1 MATNTTTTDVKPQQD
16 EAGWKSKL
24 NMPNKDKRV
33 KTTDVT
39 ATKGHE
45 FEDYCLKRELL
56 MGIFEKGWEAP
67 SPIQEASIPI
77 ALTGRDILAR
87 AKNGTGKTGAYI
99 IPILERIDVT
109 KDKIQAL
116 IIVPTRELALQTS
129 QICIEISKHMGCKVM
144 ATTGGTNL
152 KEDIMRLQQQVHVVI
167 ATPGRILDLMKKG
180 LAVMDKCGML
190 VMDEADKLLSQD
202 FKNMLDNVISF
213 LPQDRQILLYSATFP
228 CTVDQ
233 FIKKHMHNPYE
244 INLMEELT
252 LKGITQYYAYVQ
264 EKQKVHCLNTLFSK
278 LQINQSIIFCNST
291 QRVELLAK
299 KITELGYSCF
309 YIHAKMRQDHRN
321 RIFHDFRNGACRN
334 LVCSDLFTRGI
345 DIQAVNV
352 VINFDFPKMSE
363 TYLHRIGRSGRFG
376 HLGIAINLITYD
388 DRFALHKIESELGTE
403 IKPIPKV
410 IDPQLYVAEYQTEG
424 TLDLNE
430 LRVKELELEEQRKK
444 ELLQQAQQQ
453 AQKQV
458 QQQQQLQQLVQ
469 QQMVQAQQ

>member
-1 MATNTTTTDVKPQQD
+1 MATNNANTDVKQD

-24 NMPNKDKRV
+24 NLPTKDKRV
-33 KTTDVT
+33 KTSDVT

-99 IPILERIDVT
+99 IPILERIDTT

-202 FKNMLDNVISF
+202 FKNMLDSVIGF
-213 LPQDRQILLYSATFP
+213 LPPDRQILLYSATFP

-388 DRFALHKIESELGTE
+388 DRFALHKIEQELGTE

-410 IDPQLYVAEYQTEG
+410 IDPHLYVAEYQQEDNYDAN
-424 TLDLNE
+424 DL
-430 LRVKELELEEQRKK
+430 KSMDHQR
-444 ELLQQAQQQ
+444 EREQQQ
-453 AQKQV
+453 KDLP
-458 QQQQQLQQLVQ
+458 QQQPAQLVQPTMQQQLVQ
-469 QQMVQAQQ
+469 AQP